1 VVKHQA
7 YLEGDGKSYVEVDIL
22 CKFHCLFIFIYD
34 G

>member
-1 VVKHQA
+1 MVKHQA